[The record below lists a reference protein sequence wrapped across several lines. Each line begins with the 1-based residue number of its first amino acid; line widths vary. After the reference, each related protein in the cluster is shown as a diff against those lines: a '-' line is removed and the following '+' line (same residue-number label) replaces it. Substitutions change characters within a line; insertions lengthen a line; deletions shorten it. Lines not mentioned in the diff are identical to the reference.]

1 MIIYLYVNFHV
12 LRCLEIQR
20 RFGWFRIVQ
29 GPFRTLV
36 GAAPGS
42 SALDRGCWNETTQQW
57 LNNSNNELVIS
68 EMYSNYF
75 KCSQKLMKY
84 HVSKRIRKGVRTKT
98 FRSDSQK
105 CTEVTWLISHF
116 CSQLWTLRNGCACC
130 QIWFVL
136 HRRPISRQIYR
147 IYLTRSK
154 RLHWIHHNSP
164 LACQLV
170 ISLSSACHQLVIS
183 SSLSPAEPGW
193 ALRGVEGVEGVE
205 RVEGVE
211 GLSDSKPGHGGARR
225 LSFDAVDTVRT
236 PYGHRTDTVDAS
248 MPIRSVPG
256 WKVRGQS
263 RRVPMK
269 SRSVVKL
276 WEYVRILNIIQHQP
290 TIYEYLWL
298 FDTICAFVLRCFW
311 VFMIL
316 IGLNWSAGLC
326 RSNQVEGISLDCVGR
341 RVYPLPAGLE
351 KM

>member
-20 RFGWFRIVQ
+20 RFEWFRIVQ

-170 ISLSSACHQLVIS
+170 ISLSSACHQLIT
-183 SSLSPAEPGW
+183 EPGW
-193 ALRGVEGVEGVE
+193 A
-205 RVEGVE
+205 
-211 GLSDSKPGHGGARR
+211 R
-225 LSFDAVDTVRT
+225 LSPSRSRRSRRSRKSRRSRRAFGLETWPRWSPAPQFRRR
-236 PYGHRTDTVDAS
+236 GHRTDTVRTPWTPRCRFVPS
-248 MPIRSVPG
+248 QVGRSAG
-256 WKVRGQS
+256 SRGGSLWKVDLWWS
-263 RRVPMK
+263 CENM
-269 SRSVVKL
+269 
-276 WEYVRILNIIQHQP
+276 WEYLTSFNINLQFMNIYDYLIL
-290 TIYEYLWL
+290 
-298 FDTICAFVLRCFW
+298 FVLLYW
-311 VFMIL
+311 DVFESS
-316 IGLNWSAGLC
+316 WS
-326 RSNQVEGISLDCVGR
+326 
-341 RVYPLPAGLE
+341 
-351 KM
+351 